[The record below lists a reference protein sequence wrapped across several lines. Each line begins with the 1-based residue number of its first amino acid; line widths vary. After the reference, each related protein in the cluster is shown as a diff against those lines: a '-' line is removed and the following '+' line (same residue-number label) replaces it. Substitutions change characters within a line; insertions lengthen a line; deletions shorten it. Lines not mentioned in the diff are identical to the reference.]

1 MAEGP
6 AVAAVE
12 ATYGDQ
18 VEFVGIGGQAPGG
31 DYAGFVEGT
40 GTSAFTQLQDNDA
53 GDLWAQFGTTGR
65 SSFMFIQSDGTFV
78 QTAYGVVGED
88 ELIDQV
94 NTLIES

>member
-18 VEFVGIGGQAPGG
+18 VQFIGIGGEAPGG
-31 DYAGFVEGT
+31 DYAGFVEQT
-40 GTSAFTQLQDNDA
+40 GTTDFPQLQDNDN

-78 QTAYGVVGED
+78 QTAYGVVDED
-88 ELIDQV
+88 ELIEQV
-94 NTLIES
+94 NRLIES